1 MSFSIYQ
8 ASLPLMVRMLQNL
21 SVILGKAASHADAN
35 GIDPATMI
43 EARLAPDMFNL
54 ARQVQSAADAAKT
67 CAARLAG
74 EPPPSFPDTEASFA
88 ELQARI
94 AKTIAY
100 VEGFRPA
107 LIDGA
112 EGRTIT
118 LPLRQPV
125 SFVGS
130 DYLTQFALSNFF
142 FHVTTAYDLLRQQGV
157 PIGKM
162 DYLGPMGTPAAAP

>member
-1 MSFSIYQ
+1 MSFSIYE
-8 ASLPLMVRMLQNL
+8 ASVPMMLRMLRNL
-21 SVILGKAASHADAN
+21 STILDKAAAHAEAN
-35 GIDPATMI
+35 AIDPATMT

-74 EPPPSFPDTEASFA
+74 EPPPSYPDTETTIA
-88 ELQARI
+88 ELQGRI

-100 VEGFRPA
+100 VQGLRPD
-107 LIDGA
+107 LFDGS

-118 LPLRQPV
+118 LPLRQQPV
-125 SFVGS
+125 SFRGS
-130 DYLTQFALSNFF
+130 DYLTQFALPNFF
-142 FHVTTAYDLLRQQGV
+142 FHVATAYDVLRQLGV

-162 DYLGPMGTPAAAP
+162 DYLGSFQAA